1 MSQIIIYKQDSG
13 VVAVVHPVA
22 SVVDEIGIESIAN
35 NDVPTG
41 KPYLIMDS
49 SLLPATREQRN
60 AWTISDAELISGV
73 GQ

>member
-1 MSQIIIYKQDSG
+1 MSQIIVYKQDSG
-13 VVAVVHPVA
+13 VIAVVYPVS
-22 SVVDEIGIESIAN
+22 SVVDEIGIEAIAN
-35 NDVPTG
+35 KDVPTG